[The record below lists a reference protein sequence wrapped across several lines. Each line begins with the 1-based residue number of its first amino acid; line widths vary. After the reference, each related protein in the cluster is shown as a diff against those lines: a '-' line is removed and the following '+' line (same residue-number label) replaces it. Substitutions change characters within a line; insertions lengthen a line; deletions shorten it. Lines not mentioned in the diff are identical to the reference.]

1 MPAVRKSSV
10 QRLSPYLFAAVLAL
24 AQRSSADQNGVV
36 DGGSASASL
45 DFRITIPPALI
56 VHTPSGSGW
65 SVHSNAGPLLLYD
78 GSESTWID
86 GVSHSLAVSRTAFN
100 RGTHQP
106 QSIILIN
113 P

>member
-10 QRLSPYLFAAVLAL
+10 QRLSPYLLVAVLTL

-36 DGGSASASL
+36 GGGSATASL

-56 VHTPSGSGW
+56 VHAPSISGW

-78 GSESTWID
+78 GTESTWID
-86 GVSHSLAVSRTAFN
+86 GLSHSLTVSRAAFD
-100 RGTHQP
+100 RSTHQP